1 MFTQVLMN
9 LFNRVGQI
17 FYGFEK
23 TKFEKQRRLGKPR
36 TPHNKYLCQ
45 ACLEGI
51 CLSRRRACAA
61 AGQQIPVCPVEEL
74 TKANNEE
81 EEHDKQSLTQE
92 NENPISESE
101 SELVQQNNKTEPKI
115 KLEDEDEGDYSEDSG
130 IVENDADRIGEEPI
144 SKPEVALANNESEE
158 ETTQELC

>member
-1 MFTQVLMN
+1 MN

-51 CLSRRRACAA
+51 CLSKRRACAA
-61 AGQQIPVCPVEEL
+61 TGQSITVCSNQDNTNRDEDDDE
-74 TKANNEE
+74 TTN
-81 EEHDKQSLTQE
+81 
-92 NENPISESE
+92 ESE
-101 SELVQQNNKTEPKI
+101 HVSSSDEGEIENALHHHGDVSDESQIEPMV
-115 KLEDEDEGDYSEDSG
+115 KLFEEDDGDYSEDSG
-130 IVENDADRIGEEPI
+130 ILEI
-144 SKPEVALANNESEE
+144 ESELSSKNGHHNND
-158 ETTQELC
+158 TTTDKYID